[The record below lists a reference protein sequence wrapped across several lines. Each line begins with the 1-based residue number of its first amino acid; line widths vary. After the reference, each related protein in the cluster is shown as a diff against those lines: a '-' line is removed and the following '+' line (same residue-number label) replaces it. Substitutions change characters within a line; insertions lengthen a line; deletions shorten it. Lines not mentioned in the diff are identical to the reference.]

1 MLNVALTGNIA
12 AGKSTVA
19 DLFRAWGAVV
29 IDSDELVRAA
39 QAPGSPVLAAI
50 AAHFGADVIL
60 ADGSL
65 DRARLRGKVMGDPD
79 ALAAL
84 NAIVH
89 PEVFRQR
96 AALVQEAAAR
106 GERIVVSDIP
116 LLFEVADP
124 AAFDA
129 VVLVDAPV
137 ALRRERLVATRG
149 LSAEEADRMIAS
161 QLPAETKRARSD
173 YIIENAGNLADV
185 KQAARAVWES
195 LVQRAKGGKSRT

>member
-29 IDSDELVRAA
+29 IDSDELVRVE

-50 AAHFGADVIL
+50 AARFGADVLL

-65 DRARLRGKVMGDPD
+65 DRARLRGKVMGNPD

-89 PEVFRQR
+89 PEVFRRR

-106 GERIVVSDIP
+106 GERMVVSDIP

-124 AAFDA
+124 AAF
-129 VVLVDAPV
+129 
-137 ALRRERLVATRG
+137 
-149 LSAEEADRMIAS
+149 
-161 QLPAETKRARSD
+161 
-173 YIIENAGNLADV
+173 
-185 KQAARAVWES
+185 
-195 LVQRAKGGKSRT
+195 

>member
-50 AAHFGADVIL
+50 AARFGADVIL

-65 DRARLRGKVMGDPD
+65 DRARLRGTVMGNPD

-89 PEVFRQR
+89 PEVFRRR

-106 GERIVVSDIP
+106 GEHIVVSDIP

-137 ALRRERLVATRG
+137 AMRRERLVATRG

-173 YIIENAGNLADV
+173 YIIDNAGNLADV

-195 LVQRAKGGKSRT
+195 LVQQAEGGKSRT

>member
-50 AAHFGADVIL
+50 AARFGADVLL

-65 DRARLRGKVMGDPD
+65 DRARLRGKVMGNPD
-79 ALAAL
+79 ALATL

-89 PEVFRQR
+89 PEVFRRR

-161 QLPAETKRARSD
+161 QLPTDAKRARSD
-173 YIIENAGNLADV
+173 YIIENAGHLADV

-195 LVQRAKGGKSRT
+195 LVQRAEGGKSRT